1 MRYPHTVDG
10 RQVELVE
17 RYLEM
22 ARRVAAMMYPRV
34 RDHVAFDELV
44 ALANAGLTEAAA
56 RYDPARGVAFPTFAW
71 YRIQGTMLDGLRKS
85 AVMPRRTWARLVA
98 ARETARPDTRC
109 ALPGASLAGAL
120 PGGARGAM
128 ARPAPSIELGLVLSL
143 EALRAG
149 GFDAAGEAPGP
160 ADGLD
165 LARSAA
171 RLHDAVARLPDKQRQ
186 IVRMHYWEGK
196 NLLEAGAALGLS
208 KSWTSRLHAQAV
220 TRLRA
225 LLDRDPGNSD

>member
-1 MRYPHTVDG
+1 
-10 RQVELVE
+10 VELVE

-22 ARRVAAMMYPRV
+22 ARRVAATMYPRV
-34 RDHVAFDELV
+34 RGHVAFEELV

-85 AVMPRRTWARLVA
+85 AVLPRRTWARLVA
-98 ARETARPDTRC
+98 LRTAEAARPGVVR
-109 ALPGASLAGAL
+109 ALPGD
-120 PGGARGAM
+120 AM
-128 ARPAPSIELGLVLSL
+128 ARPAPPIDLALVLSL

-149 GFDAAGEAPGP
+149 GFDAAGDAPGP

-220 TRLRA
+220 AQLRA
-225 LLDRDPGNSD
+225 LLDGDPGRG

>member
-1 MRYPHTVDG
+1 
-10 RQVELVE
+10 VE

-22 ARRVAAMMYPRV
+22 ARRVAATMYPRV
-34 RDHVAFDELV
+34 RGHVAFEELV

-56 RYDPARGVAFPTFAW
+56 RYDPARGVAFATFAW

-85 AVMPRRTWARLVA
+85 AVLPRRAWARLVA
-98 ARETARPDTRC
+98 LRTAEATRTGVLR
-109 ALPGASLAGAL
+109 AQHGVSLVD
-120 PGGARGAM
+120 PVTGGARDAL
-128 ARPAPSIELGLVLSL
+128 ARPAPPIDLAVVLSL

-149 GFDAAGEAPGP
+149 GFDAAGDAPGP

-186 IVRMHYWEGK
+186 IVRLHYWEGK

-220 TRLRA
+220 AQLRA
-225 LLDRDPGNSD
+225 LLDGVPGSG